1 MAPWLWATATAGNR
15 ERTLSIWPVRR
26 EPRMKRKTGRW
37 LSAMA
42 CRPWVRVPPPA
53 VAHAG
58 PAAAV
63 RLPLSQAAI
72 VQTALQLLDRHGL
85 DQFSMRQV
93 ARALGT
99 GPASLYA

>member
-1 MAPWLWATATAGNR
+1 
-15 ERTLSIWPVRR
+15 
-26 EPRMKRKTGRW
+26 
-37 LSAMA
+37 
-42 CRPWVRVPPPA
+42 

-93 ARALGT
+93 AQALGT